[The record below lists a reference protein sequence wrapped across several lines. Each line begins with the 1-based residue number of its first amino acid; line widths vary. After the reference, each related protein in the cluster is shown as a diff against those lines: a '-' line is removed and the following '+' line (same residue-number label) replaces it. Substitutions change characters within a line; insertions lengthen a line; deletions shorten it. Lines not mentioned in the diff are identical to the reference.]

1 MPRKAIEWIYVKLF
15 GKFSTLV
22 SKKKERNTLWDNNKN
37 RGHSRHGCFLKAKHS
52 SHSSIWDFWTFAKIV
67 FLKHFEKL
75 ISRPNYLFCCLF
87 RSSEVF
93 IICRWICHQ
102 FGTLEKPAFCWLKG
116 RSDHKVC
123 TKSPTS
129 ITFLVCCRHGP
140 FLSCWE
146 IESGWFT
153 KPNLPPLPPRIFFWK
168 VRSWRSLPEE
178 GPPPLLSC

>member
-1 MPRKAIEWIYVKLF
+1 M
-15 GKFSTLV
+15 
-22 SKKKERNTLWDNNKN
+22 
-37 RGHSRHGCFLKAKHS
+37 
-52 SHSSIWDFWTFAKIV
+52 
-67 FLKHFEKL
+67 
-75 ISRPNYLFCCLF
+75 
-87 RSSEVF
+87 
-93 IICRWICHQ
+93 
-102 FGTLEKPAFCWLKG
+102 EKPAFCWLKG

-168 VRSWRSLPEE
+168 VRSCRSLPEE
-178 GPPPLLSC
+178 GPPLLLTPTQGSYPEMIDFKDICLSHRNDFLRKLAIKQWCTDFYMSKSPNMLHKTWRIVRPDLRLLFCTYLIRFLGTCR

>member
-1 MPRKAIEWIYVKLF
+1 MYFWSI
-15 GKFSTLV
+15 
-22 SKKKERNTLWDNNKN
+22 SKKWSVDPITY
-37 RGHSRHGCFLKAKHS
+37 SF
-52 SHSSIWDFWTFAKIV
+52 
-67 FLKHFEKL
+67 HFV
-75 ISRPNYLFCCLF
+75 I
-87 RSSEVF
+87 SSEVF

-102 FGTLEKPAFCWLKG
+102 FGTTDKPIFCWLKG

-153 KPNLPPLPPRIFFWK
+153 KPNSPPLPPRIFFWK

-178 GPPPLLSC
+178 GPPLLLTPTQGSYPEMIDFKDICLSHRNDFLRKLAIKQWCTDFYMSKD